1 MSTSYRSRRRWI
13 PWWRSI
19 SRAQRRRKRGAWAR
33 VVKKLLQNIRTGHTR
48 RAPLRGGVC
57 TARVPSRTYRSS
69 TWASR
74 ARAESSRGF
83 GSARQP
89 ARRSRF
95 HGQPSRSPPHL
106 WVADVRLA
114 RLQQDRDRSPILLP
128 SSLSDAPAASAM
140 CAGVKDG
147 PPDKTPCN
155 LSCGEWAVAVVVQEA
170 CKISVVV
177 TRL

>member
-1 MSTSYRSRRRWI
+1 VVSDPHGSR
-13 PWWRSI
+13 PGD
-19 SRAQRRRKRGAWAR
+19 RASMDNLL
-33 VVKKLLQNIRTGHTR
+33 VVR
-48 RAPLRGGVC
+48 
-57 TARVPSRTYRSS
+57 
-69 TWASR
+69 
-74 ARAESSRGF
+74 
-83 GSARQP
+83 
-89 ARRSRF
+89 
-95 HGQPSRSPPHL
+95 L